1 MGKDQRI
8 ATCIDILTA
17 IFLPP
22 LGVYL
27 RLVSKLTS
35 GSVWF
40 SHSLASSLEL
50 FLLFIPSPEAGG
62 GENDGGKAHAPPY
75 CSGLRRLAQAS
86 SLFDDVRRLAVST
99 VWAVRASLLVELLTA
114 GGYGENDDG
123 KRIFPLP
130 TSLDEEG
137 LVQFSRVG

>member
-22 LGVYL
+22 L
-27 RLVSKLTS
+27 
-35 GSVWF
+35 
-40 SHSLASSLEL
+40 
-50 FLLFIPSPEAGG
+50 EAGG

-75 CSGLRRLAQAS
+75 CSGLRRLVQAS

-114 GGYGENDDG
+114 GGCGENDDG
-123 KRIFPLP
+123 K
-130 TSLDEEG
+130 
-137 LVQFSRVG
+137 VGKDGGSNGVGGRDA